1 MDKKL
6 SNELEVRAAA
16 RTMMANARAQQLD
29 TNTMIHQWLE
39 ENKDIQGDDE
49 QFRILASLLSLPE
62 DQFALLAPVFLEEME
77 HGYNDPATQLVL
89 VQMCNLQGVKEE
101 DLREEYFKLAD
112 AIDEVTDQFSAQK
125 RDFLKQMLFLNL
137 NVMVRVLNI

>member
-16 RTMMANARAQQLD
+16 RAMMANARAQQLD

-62 DQFALLAPVFLEEME
+62 DQFALLAPVFLE
-77 HGYNDPATQLVL
+77 AL
-89 VQMCNLQGVKEE
+89 
-101 DLREEYFKLAD
+101 
-112 AIDEVTDQFSAQK
+112 
-125 RDFLKQMLFLNL
+125 
-137 NVMVRVLNI
+137 